1 MHTRCPE
8 CHTTFKVTQAQ
19 LEAREG
25 LVRCGRCACVFSAT
39 EHLVAAPAPRKA
51 ASRRVARAALE
62 AGPAAPTRERAATPA
77 PARAAAR
84 RRIFATVL
92 WSVGSALLVAFLAGQ
107 FVYFYSSLLARDPAL
122 RPAIL
127 EVCAWLGC
135 EIGPAHDVRLIE
147 LAETTI
153 APHPRYLGALRIRAA
168 LVNRAPY
175 PQPLPLMEVTLTDS
189 QGKALARRHF
199 KPADYLEPNQAR
211 MESMAPNVVVAA
223 LLDVTTPDEAAV
235 GYEIQLVT
243 P

>member
-8 CHTTFKVTQAQ
+8 CHTTFRVTQAQ
-19 LEAREG
+19 IEAREG
-25 LVRCGRCACVFSAT
+25 LVRCGKCACVFSAT

-51 ASRRVARAALE
+51 AGRRAARE
-62 AGPAAPTRERAATPA
+62 APQSGPVAPSRERAGEPA
-77 PARAAAR
+77 PAGAGSR
-84 RRIFATVL
+84 RGIVAPLL
-92 WSVGSALLVAFLAGQ
+92 WSLGSVLLLVLLAGQ
-107 FVYFYSSLLARDPAL
+107 FVYFYSAVLARDPAL

-127 EVCAWLGC
+127 EACAWLGC

-153 APHPRYLGALRIRAA
+153 APHPRYLGALRIRAT

-175 PQPLPLMEVTLTDS
+175 AQPLPLMEVTLTDN
-189 QGKALARRHF
+189 QGKALTRRQF
-199 KPADYLEPNQAR
+199 RPVEYLEPGQAR
-211 MESMAPNVVVAA
+211 IESMAPNVVAAA

-235 GYEIQLVT
+235 GYEIQLTT

>member
-25 LVRCGRCACVFSAT
+25 LVRCGKCACVFSAT
-39 EHLVAAPAPRKA
+39 EHLVTAPAPRKA
-51 ASRRVARAALE
+51 AGRRAARAAPQSR
-62 AGPAAPTRERAATPA
+62 PAAPPRERTAAPA
-77 PARAAAR
+77 PASAGQR
-84 RRIFATVL
+84 RGMVATAL
-92 WSVGSALLVAFLAGQ
+92 WSLGSVLLVALLAGQ
-107 FVYFYSSLLARDPAL
+107 FVYFYSSVLARDPVL

-153 APHPRYLGALRIRAA
+153 APHPSYLGALRIRAS

-175 PQPLPLMEVTLTDS
+175 AQPLPLMEVTLTDS
-189 QGKALARRHF
+189 QGKALARRLF

-211 MESMAPNVVVAA
+211 TDSMAPNVVVGA
-223 LLDVTTPDEAAV
+223 LIDVKTPDEAAV

>member
-1 MHTRCPE
+1 MHTRCPG

-25 LVRCGRCACVFSAT
+25 LVRCGKCASVFSAT
-39 EHLVAAPAPRKA
+39 EHLVTAPAPRKTA
-51 ASRRVARAALE
+51 GRR
-62 AGPAAPTRERAATPA
+62 AGRGAAPTRPTAALRELATEPA
-77 PARAAAR
+77 PARTGQR
-84 RRIFATVL
+84 RGIVATVL
-92 WSVGSALLVAFLAGQ
+92 WSLGALLLIALLAGQ
-107 FVYFYSSLLARDPAL
+107 FVYFYSSVLARDPAL
-122 RPAIL
+122 RPATL

-153 APHPRYLGALRIRAA
+153 APHPRYLGALRIRAS

-175 PQPLPLMEVTLTDS
+175 AQPLPLMEVTLADS
-189 QGKALARRHF
+189 QGKALARRQF
-199 KPADYLEPNQAR
+199 KPADYLEPGQAPS
-211 MESMAPNVVVAA
+211 EAMAPNVVVGA